1 MNEGM
6 RIKARREELGMTQDE
21 LAKKLGYKSRSSIN
35 KIELGERKL
44 TQSKIVAIAEALDV
58 SPLYILGLEETHPVD
73 FMMTLDNDETVLIEN
88 YRKLSDENRR
98 RLLETA
104 RILEV
109 IKND

>member
-35 KIELGERKL
+35 KIELGERRL

-58 SPLYILGLEETHPVD
+58 SPLYILGLENTRIIGVLKP
-73 FMMTLDNDETVLIEN
+73 MNDEEAELIDTF
-88 YRKLSDENRR
+88 RKLSDEGRR
-98 RLLETA
+98 KLLETA
-104 RILEV
+104 KLVGV

>member
-104 RILEV
+104 RMLEV

>member
-44 TQSKIVAIAEALDV
+44 TQSKIVDIAKALDV
-58 SPLYILGLEETHPVD
+58 SPLYILGLEETHPADSIVPRD
-73 FMMTLDNDETVLIEN
+73 DDEAVLLDSF
-88 YRKLSDENRR
+88 RKLSDEGRR
-98 RLLETA
+98 KLLETA
-104 RILEV
+104 KLVAV